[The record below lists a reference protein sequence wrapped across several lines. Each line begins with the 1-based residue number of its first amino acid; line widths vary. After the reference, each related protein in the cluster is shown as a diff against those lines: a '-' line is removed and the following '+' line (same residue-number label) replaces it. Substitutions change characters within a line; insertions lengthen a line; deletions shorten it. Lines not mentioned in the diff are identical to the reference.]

1 LDSTSP
7 IHCSI
12 DEEFSPMAKAISD
25 KKSKTPASGTKAT
38 RTGAKSA
45 PKTRN
50 RRAPALL
57 LADLQAQRDQIAE
70 RLGARLAKLDARIA
84 RVEARYD
91 TQIRLAELTTGTSLD
106 DLQQRFE
113 EAKRQQK
120 LIRMALKAKA

>member
-1 LDSTSP
+1 
-7 IHCSI
+7 
-12 DEEFSPMAKAISD
+12 MAKAISS
-25 KKSKTPASGTKAT
+25 KKSKTPASGTKAP
-38 RTGAKSA
+38 RTVPSA

-50 RRAPALL
+50 RRAPAKL
-57 LADLQAQRDQIAE
+57 LADLQAERDQIAE

-106 DLQQRFE
+106 DLQRRFE

-120 LIRMALKAKA
+120 LIRLALKAKA